1 MSERMPTGIGTME
14 ARTDAMLDLSREQ
27 NRLAEAIEARATSP
41 EVSLLNDS
49 AALEIFGSGDRTY
62 TNPETGAVVASPE
75 KPILG
80 KLDDIRKNPKYGKTQ
95 ADRDA
100 SAEEYQSDLENLL
113 DDGLELCQAKMIMDM
128 RESDVEARA
137 TRTAKLIAGGS
148 TAAEADAKAREEYEK
163 KDATRVRLIKEGGA
177 FTAED
182 YEQVRKGNELYPAT
196 PVEGA
201 AEEESAEAEEKK
213 EPEKGPELEPEL
225 QEALNKARKNLAA
238 LSAEMR
244 RRTAPRKGLKE
255 EYSKALS
262 DYDAVYQE
270 AGHRAVKLLRDAGI
284 EEKDIRALVVQGVI
298 SEKLAFDREQ
308 QEYVSS
314 TSDKYWNRQLGK
326 FTAYWAR
333 SGVAK
338 RMIIGG
344 AVGAGATIVTAGA
357 LTTAGVGGLMAGA
370 AALSTRVA
378 RSLMFSKVGKDA
390 ALVNGYEQKKQEDLK
405 AVRSYISEVA
415 LNRSDTE
422 LSNSATLL
430 VSESVDRRVQRDQHE
445 NRRRLATSLIGIAAG
460 SGVGLIVDNVVNS
473 PLEGNGGK
481 AGARPEGG
489 QTEFTSTSS
498 TSTTQ
503 PGGGSTST
511 TVAGSRPEAGGAGGE
526 VLTHEIVVHIDPGE
540 GTSHIARDTLGINF
554 NTLDEWNRFNDATN
568 PLFANMD
575 GTYFDS
581 ESGEWRIQNPGSFK
595 VPQSVLDEMQ
605 RVAQQIKTR

>member
-201 AEEESAEAEEKK
+201 AERTESKIAAPAKPAEAGEGKLPTLREARDRHLKAEARLRELTARNGSK
-213 EPEKGPELEPEL
+213 PSGPELTAVTDEAR
-225 QEALNKARKNLAA
+225 EAL
-238 LSAEMR
+238 
-244 RRTAPRKGLKE
+244 
-255 EYSKALS
+255 
-262 DYDAVYQE
+262 
-270 AGHRAVKLLRDAGI
+270 I
-284 EEKDIRALVVQGVI
+284 E
-298 SEKLAFDREQ
+298 
-308 QEYVSS
+308 
-314 TSDKYWNRQLGK
+314 LGK
-326 FTAYWAR
+326 A
-333 SGVAK
+333 SGWDK
-338 RMIIGG
+338 
-344 AVGAGATIVTAGA
+344 
-357 LTTAGVGGLMAGA
+357 
-370 AALSTRVA
+370 
-378 RSLMFSKVGKDA
+378 GK
-390 ALVNGYEQKKQEDLK
+390 LE
-405 AVRSYISEVA
+405 
-415 LNRSDTE
+415 
-422 LSNSATLL
+422 
-430 VSESVDRRVQRDQHE
+430 HE
-445 NRRRLATSLIGIAAG
+445 NRRIRAITGIQLIDPKAEAAKDSGTTEPTDEESKKAEPKDATEAIKPVTPAKAETDPDARLDQLKEQLKAGVKRVRAEKGNLAEFSGSDEAQAAVAEIRKIIREKNLSPKEVKNLMRELTAEIFATNNEASKAERMHRKIGRGLVSAWRKATSQSAAQPPNRRATDYEPPKDRTRVLVPKLEERNHRAEVKVDDTG
-460 SGVGLIVDNVVNS
+460 TPDVKLHKDLVEKESGKVYEHVEHPLPPVEPEFVKDQEITVV
-473 PLEGNGGK
+473 EKGGK
-481 AGARPEGG
+481 QHKWFITGRLTTEDGVERLGVSPKQGG
-489 QTEFTSTSS
+489 QTAALIDVNLIRHWQEVAAQN
-498 TSTTQ
+498 Q
-503 PGGGSTST
+503 PEEEKEK
-511 TVAGSRPEAGGAGGE
+511 VA
-526 VLTHEIVVHIDPGE
+526 
-540 GTSHIARDTLGINF
+540 
-554 NTLDEWNRFNDATN
+554 
-568 PLFANMD
+568 
-575 GTYFDS
+575 
-581 ESGEWRIQNPGSFK
+581 
-595 VPQSVLDEMQ
+595 
-605 RVAQQIKTR
+605 